1 MQDNPVLQ
9 SAGKRRLS
17 SRVSSM
23 VIRLIIVVGQMVTP
37 QPDDDQIEK
46 RTGVYG
52 GLYYLLIVKVYI
64 EID

>member
-1 MQDNPVLQ
+1 
-9 SAGKRRLS
+9 
-17 SRVSSM
+17 M

-64 EID
+64 EIE